1 MPKLFQAAFIST
13 ILVIVAT
20 YLSLIIQPAQH
31 ALEINWFWLPTGA
44 AVLAF
49 LLFDND
55 AFYGV
60 AIGSFI
66 SGILFFDSWSALSGL
81 KYGASEAI
89 IAATAPLL
97 ALASMKKLDLS
108 KFFHARK
115 VNFRHVVFLV
125 ILSATYEALFKFS
138 YFLSVIDS
146 NLDPSLVMRNYL
158 VSGIIGGIC
167 LVIFVLKIVD
177 ILLSKLK

>member
-1 MPKLFQAAFIST
+1 MSKLLQTVFISMLL
-13 ILVIVAT
+13 IIVAT
-20 YLSLIIQPAQH
+20 YLSLIIQPTQH
-31 ALEINWFWLPTGA
+31 AAEINWFWLPTGA

-66 SGILFFDSWSALSGL
+66 SGVLFFDGWSALSGF
-81 KYGASEAI
+81 KYGVSEAI
-89 IAATAPLL
+89 MVATAPLL
-97 ALASMKKLDLS
+97 ALITMKKLDLS

-138 YFLSVIDS
+138 YFLSVVDS
-146 NLDPSLVMRNYL
+146 NIEPSIIMRNYL
-158 VSGIIGGIC
+158 VSSVVGGVC
-167 LVIFVLKIVD
+167 LVVFVLKIVD